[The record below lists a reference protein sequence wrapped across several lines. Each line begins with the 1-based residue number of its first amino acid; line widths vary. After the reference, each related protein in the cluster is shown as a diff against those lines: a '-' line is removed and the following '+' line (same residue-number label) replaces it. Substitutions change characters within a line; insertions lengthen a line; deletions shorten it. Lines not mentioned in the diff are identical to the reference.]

1 MDPTSKKISLLIMRR
16 YGWHRARMDSGMAAD
31 NDLDLDLLRWIADE
45 SVADDH
51 WVLVDLLSQE
61 EIEDLKAA
69 IKRLSV

>member
-1 MDPTSKKISLLIMRR
+1 
-16 YGWHRARMDSGMAAD
+16 MDSGMAAD

-61 EIEDLKAA
+61 EIEDLIENSLALGNQLVEK
-69 IKRLSV
+69 IEDFKMKS